1 MTKYYNASIRNLTY
15 RLRKIKDSLPDYLE
29 DAIWDSEQAIVSA
42 IFNDQLYKRGINGKG
57 VKIMSYAPYCAKT
70 VYNKRR
76 KGQPTT
82 RVTLR
87 DTGAFAEEG
96 FVKFV
101 DGPSGGFA
109 ITSADRK
116 TEKLVNKYGPEI
128 FRLTDKNFSRI
139 LSTHIRKRLAY
150 YIKHGLEE

>member
-1 MTKYYNASIRNLTY
+1 MTKYYNASIRNLTN
-15 RLRKIKDSLPDYLE
+15 RLRKIKDSLPNYLE
-29 DAIWDSEQAIVSA
+29 DAVWDSEQAIVSA
-42 IFNDQLYKRGINGKG
+42 IFNDQLYRRGINGKD
-57 VKIMSYAPYCAKT
+57 VKIMSYAPYKASTIK
-70 VYNKRR
+70 NKRR

-87 DTGAFAEEG
+87 DTGDFAGEG

-109 ITSADRK
+109 VTSADWK
-116 TEKLVNKYGPEI
+116 TEKLVGKYGPEI
-128 FRLTDKNFSRI
+128 FRLTNKNFNRI
-139 LSTHIRKRLAY
+139 LNTHIRKRLAY